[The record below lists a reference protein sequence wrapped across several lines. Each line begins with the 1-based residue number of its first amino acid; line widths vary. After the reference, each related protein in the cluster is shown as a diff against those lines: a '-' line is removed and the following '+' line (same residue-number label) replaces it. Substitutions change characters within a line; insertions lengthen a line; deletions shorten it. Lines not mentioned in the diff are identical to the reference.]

1 MSQSKGEEFLFAHD
15 PILRQTFI
23 TSPPVLAPVVSIN
36 HNQQTMTS
44 SQNSLPP
51 GSRRWVFIRDLVFLV
66 ILVVALHV
74 VFYVETHP
82 GLSGSLWLVKV
93 FAPEDSTDKPIFDV
107 GFLITT
113 PLYKILASS
122 DFINDIFAGLNS
134 LFIFMSLPYVLK
146 VTFWQADYTLAFR
159 VIATQLF
166 RAFCG
171 FFTFLPPS
179 REFLPSY
186 WDYPE
191 AIYCVAGTM
200 DCSIPPDRNNPAP
213 FVTFFS
219 GHVAMVVIIGNHM
232 YTRGFRKSGVAMH
245 VMNMMQVLR

>member
-1 MSQSKGEEFLFAHD
+1 MFSDD
-15 PILRQTFI
+15 PILHHTFI
-23 TSPPVLAPVVSIN
+23 TSPPVLVPVVSIN

-51 GSRRWVFIRDLVFLV
+51 GSRSWIFIRDLVFLV
-66 ILVVALHV
+66 ILAVALHV

-93 FAPEDSTDKPIFDV
+93 FSPEDSTDSPIFDV

-113 PLYKILASS
+113 PLYKILAASN
-122 DFINDIFAGLNS
+122 FYNDVFAGLNS
-134 LFIFMSLPYVLK
+134 LFIFMALPYVLK

-159 VIATQLF
+159 IIATQLF

-191 AIYCVAGTM
+191 VRRKRREHYIYFSSPFANPPWHRQSTASQARWIAQLRPIGTTPYR
-200 DCSIPPDRNNPAP
+200 SSRSSPD
-213 FVTFFS
+213 TL
-219 GHVAMVVIIGNHM
+219 
-232 YTRGFRKSGVAMH
+232 
-245 VMNMMQVLR
+245 Q